1 MINQQH
7 IYSTPLSTIK
17 AVQRILISCILLLI
31 TACANH
37 QTPVENIQITQQGQN
52 IKNRPTMHDVC
63 KGFHLN
69 KSQFSHFYHNAKI
82 VEQDELSEHYKKLP
96 CFASGTV
103 SLNGE
108 HYQWIIRAGGI
119 GEFFNETNQFT
130 KICGIK
136 CCDKVQG
143 VC

>member
-7 IYSTPLSTIK
+7 IYSKLLSTVNAIQK
-17 AVQRILISCILLLI
+17 ILISCTLLLI
-31 TACANH
+31 TACTNH
-37 QTPVENIQITQQGQN
+37 QTPIDNIQITQQGQN
-52 IKNRPTMHDVC
+52 IENRPAMHDVC
-63 KGFHLN
+63 KGFHIN
-69 KSQFSHFYHNAKI
+69 DSQVHDFFNNAKMI
-82 VEQDELSEHYKKLP
+82 EQGALNEHYKKLP

-119 GEFFNETNQFT
+119 GEFFNKTNQFT